1 MDFQISDEQKQ
12 ILDSVNRFI
21 DRHLSLDEQIRRD
34 EQFDPPYHLLKLM
47 AEGGFLALPFSEKY
61 GGLESGW
68 DTVALVQEEMGRKGW
83 MAGSLFNRAVGF
95 GGMSLVAYGSET
107 QKSELMPKL
116 INEGLLF
123 ALGLTE
129 PQAGSDASAI
139 ITRARKKQDRWVI
152 NGLKTWISD
161 AKEADFIVTVVRT
174 E

>member
-1 MDFQISDEQKQ
+1 MNNWRMSLAGAFNCK
-12 ILDSVNRFI
+12 NRY
-21 DRHLSLDEQIRRD
+21 L
-34 EQFDPPYHLLKLM
+34 
-47 AEGGFLALPFSEKY
+47 FLALPFSEKY

-83 MAGSLFNRAVGF
+83 MVGSLFNRAVGF

-152 NGLKTWISD
+152 NGLKTSLITSITGGIIMLFSTVLWYF
-161 AKEADFIVTVVRT
+161 FIRKHSLLVA
-174 E
+174 